1 MANISKGRDAKH
13 GFEEHNILQKEK
25 MDKKRYKDAG
35 KGDKWRGGWNQTYA
49 DNWDKIFGKKKI
61 CSLPNTIISEKILS

>member
-25 MDKKRYKDAG
+25 MDKKRYKEAG
-35 KGDKWRGGWNQTYA
+35 KGDKWRGGWSQTYA
-49 DNWDKIFGKKKI
+49 DNWDKIFGKKKTKEE
-61 CSLPNTIISEKILS
+61 NENE

>member
-25 MDKKRYKDAG
+25 IDKKRYKEAG

-49 DNWDKIFGKKKI
+49 DNWDKIFGKKKTKEE
-61 CSLPNTIISEKILS
+61 NENE

>member
-49 DNWDKIFGKKKI
+49 DNL
-61 CSLPNTIISEKILS
+61 SLIHI